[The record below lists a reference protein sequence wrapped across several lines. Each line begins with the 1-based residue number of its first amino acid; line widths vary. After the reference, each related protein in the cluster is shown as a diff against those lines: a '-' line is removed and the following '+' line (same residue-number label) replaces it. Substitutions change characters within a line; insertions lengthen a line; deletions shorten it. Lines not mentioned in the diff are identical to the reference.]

1 MSEFSRRH
9 TTEGEA
15 LFEMLSELGSSFF
28 KLRASGRTVDAMNDW
43 GSGLWA
49 LMYSLQIDGPQTVP
63 ALARKRPVARQR
75 IQKIVD
81 ELAEKGLVEFTD
93 NPKHKRSKLVQLTGK
108 GHSLTRQQTEQI
120 RDMAD
125 ILGAGMSHPDMA
137 AATNLLKSLQS
148 RLDNILDN

>member
-9 TTEGEA
+9 TPEGEA
-15 LFEMLSELGSSFF
+15 LFELITEIGSSFF
-28 KLRASGRTVDAMNDW
+28 KLRASGRTVDAMNSW
-43 GSGLWA
+43 GSGIWA

-81 ELAEKGLVEFTD
+81 ELSDDGLVEFTE

-125 ILGAGMSHPDMA
+125 ILGAGLSHPDMTT
-137 AATNLLKSLQS
+137 ATNSLKIIQT
-148 RLDNILDN
+148 RLNNILDN